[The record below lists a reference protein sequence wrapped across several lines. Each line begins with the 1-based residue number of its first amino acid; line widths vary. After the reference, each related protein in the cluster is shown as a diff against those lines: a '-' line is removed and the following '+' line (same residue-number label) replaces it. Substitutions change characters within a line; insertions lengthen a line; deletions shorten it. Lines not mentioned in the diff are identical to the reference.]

1 MIYDSRT
8 HSLRLRPASHV
19 PAAAYALLLALLPA
33 TATIVGAVVLGQI
46 PSPRDVVGI
55 VLVMAGV
62 AIHKPAEAH

>member
-1 MIYDSRT
+1 MTAELIPYVCDQLAMSQLPRNT
-8 HSLRLRPASHV
+8 
-19 PAAAYALLLALLPA
+19 YALLLALLPA